1 LEDFFMAYKFQFG
14 AATLS
19 GSVTLKQS
27 ATMQGGF
34 SNNDEN
40 ITNVGNIAVDSI
52 SADAGNLS
60 IALADN
66 VAASLDIKEGN
77 NSYMKFDSTDGS
89 EEILVSKPFKLL
101 DDLALVFGTDS
112 DARIEYDE
120 NGSDQLRI
128 SAPAAGV
135 VIAGAAPSLTIGD
148 AGAEDTKI
156 VFDGNA
162 QDYYIGLDD
171 TDDIFKIGRGSAVG
185 TNPAITIDASG
196 DAVVEGSLSII
207 GNLTIEGTTT
217 TVNSSTIAIT
227 SSFTFEGATPDA
239 HETVLGVTDPTADA
253 TINLPAM
260 SCWNLPCS
268 CTCCCFYNCNY
279 SSTPAE
285 INLIDA
291 VARGSI
297 VYGNASGASA
307 LLAKGG
313 ANTVLSSDGT
323 DISYS
328 AVSAAMIADN
338 AVSLAKMA
346 GITRGSIIHGDAS
359 GDPAYLAKGGA
370 NTVLSS
376 DGTDVSYTAVST
388 AMIAD
393 NAISLAKMAGL
404 TRGSIIH
411 GDASGDPA
419 ALAKGAANT
428 VLSSDGTDVSYTA
441 VSNAMLAGSIA
452 DSKLNQLTTAG
463 KVALSALE
471 IDGESSSVSALDPAD
486 LFIVDD
492 GAGGSNKKMAAS
504 VLKTFIGS
512 GTSAVNVIG
521 DANATLAVGVNA
533 PSANASAQRT
543 WTLPASAGLTVGESV
558 VIKAF
563 GNAATQPLTIA
574 QAGSQ
579 EIDGSVHNLILESD
593 NAAITLYYVA
603 ADTWVIV

>member
-1 LEDFFMAYKFQFG
+1 MAYKFQKG
-14 AATLS
+14 AAILS
-19 GSVTLKQS
+19 GSVTHKQQ
-27 ATMQGGF
+27 AVF
-34 SNNDEN
+34 SSGLNNNEQN
-40 ITNVGNIAVDSI
+40 IINVGNIAVDSI
-52 SADAGNLS
+52 SADGASLS

-66 VAASLDIKEGN
+66 VAGSLDITEGG
-77 NSYMKFDSTDGS
+77 NSYMKFDSSNGA
-89 EEILVSKPFKLL
+89 EEILVSKPFKLI
-101 DDLALVFGTDS
+101 DDIQLVFGTNS

-135 VIAGAAPSLTIGD
+135 VIAGTTPSLTIGD
-148 AGAEDTKI
+148 AGAEDSKV

-162 QDYYIGLDD
+162 QDYYVGLHDS
-171 TDDIFKIGRGSAVG
+171 TDKFTIGRGSSVG
-185 TNPAITIDASG
+185 TNPALTIDTSG
-196 DAVVEGSLSII
+196 NAVVEGSLSVI
-207 GNLTIEGTTT
+207 GNLIIEGTTT
-217 TVNSSTIAIT
+217 SVNSATIEIT
-227 SSFTFEGATPDA
+227 SSFTFEGASPNA
-239 HETVLGVTDPTADA
+239 HETVFGVTDPTADA

-260 SCWNLPCS
+260 SAGTYHVPVLAAVS
-268 CTCCCFYNCNY
+268 TTAI

-285 INLIDA
+285 LNLLDA

-323 DISYS
+323 DIAYT
-328 AVSAAMIADN
+328 AVSSGMIADN

-376 DGTDVSYTAVST
+376 DGTDVAYTAVST

-393 NAISLAKMAGL
+393 NAISLAKMAGI

-452 DSKLNQLTTAG
+452 DSKLDQITTAG

-471 IDGESSSVSALDPAD
+471 IDGGTDIGEALVDAD
-486 LFIVDD
+486 LLVVDN
-492 GAGGSNKKMAAS
+492 GAGGTNRKCTMSR
-504 VLKTFIGS
+504 LKTYIGS
-512 GTSAVNVIG
+512 GVAPVNVIG

-533 PSANASAQRT
+533 PSAAASAGRV
-543 WTLPASAGLTVGESV
+543 WTLPASAGLSAGQSV
-558 VIKAF
+558 IIKAY
-563 GNAATQPLTIA
+563 GNAGTYPIDVSP
-574 QAGSQ
+574 AGSQ
-579 EIDGSVHNLILESD
+579 EIDGSGTGLLLESD
-593 NAAITLYYVA
+593 NAAVTLYYV
-603 ADTWVIV
+603 DTDVWIIV